1 MPLHPDSFR
10 AINLLSFQ
18 DAAFWVVFRI
28 CFFLWRRQAGKSYTI
43 ASKAI
48 GRMLEKAGRSC
59 FFVSASIATG
69 KEIVEKEATIW
80 HDALAALKACQDK
93 LGKQL
98 GGNVIDTGTKELL
111 NVDDLAELM
120 DKQAAQVR
128 IYHTRTAY
136 SRTKILAPNPD
147 TARGWT
153 GDVYGD
159 EIGFWPD
166 FKAVWDAVEPIIS
179 RNPDFLFWL
188 FSTPP
193 ADDTHYTYDLLNP
206 GLREFTPCAAGNWYK
221 TEQGYPVHRV
231 DALDAELAGLP
242 LYDPLSGKVV
252 PYEEFRA
259 HSMDR
264 SSVDRNYG
272 LKFIQGGTA
281 AIPLGWLNRAQN
293 MGLGHCTGL
302 DLAGEEVCA

>member
-1 MPLHPDSFR
+1 MF
-10 AINLLSFQ
+10 
-18 DAAFWVVFRI
+18 
-28 CFFLWRRQAGKSYTI
+28 
-43 ASKAI
+43 
-48 GRMLEKAGRSC
+48 
-59 FFVSASIATG
+59 
-69 KEIVEKEATIW
+69 
-80 HDALAALKACQDK
+80 
-93 LGKQL
+93 
-98 GGNVIDTGTKELL
+98 
-111 NVDDLAELM
+111 
-120 DKQAAQVR
+120 
-128 IYHTRTAY
+128 
-136 SRTKILAPNPD
+136 
-147 TARGWT
+147 
-153 GDVYGD
+153 GD

-166 FKAVWDAVEPIIS
+166 FKGVWDAVEPIIS
-179 RNPDFLFWL
+179 RNPEFLFWL

-206 GLREFTPCAAGNWYK
+206 GIRIFKPNAAGNWYK

-259 HSMDR
+259 HSLDR
-264 SSVDRNYG
+264 ASVDRNYG

>member
-1 MPLHPDSFR
+1 M
-10 AINLLSFQ
+10 
-18 DAAFWVVFRI
+18 
-28 CFFLWRRQAGKSYTI
+28 WRRQGGKSYTI

-48 GRMLEKAGRSC
+48 DRMIEKPWRNC

-80 HDALAALKACQDK
+80 HDALGALKACQDK

-98 GGNVIDTGTKELL
+98 GGNVIDKTSKELL

-153 GDVYGD
+153 GDVFGD

-166 FKAVWDAVEPIIS
+166 FKGVWDAVEPIIS
-179 RNPDFLFWL
+179 RNPEFLFWL

-206 GLREFTPCAAGNWYK
+206 GLRTFEPNAAGNWYK

-259 HSMDR
+259 HSLDR
-264 SSVDRNYG
+264 ASVDRNYG

>member
-1 MPLHPDSFR
+1 M
-10 AINLLSFQ
+10 
-18 DAAFWVVFRI
+18 
-28 CFFLWRRQAGKSYTI
+28 
-43 ASKAI
+43 
-48 GRMLEKAGRSC
+48 
-59 FFVSASIATG
+59 
-69 KEIVEKEATIW
+69 
-80 HDALAALKACQDK
+80 
-93 LGKQL
+93 
-98 GGNVIDTGTKELL
+98 
-111 NVDDLAELM
+111 DDLAELM

-128 IYHTRTAY
+128 DLPHADGVQPHEDPR
-136 SRTKILAPNPD
+136 PNPD

-153 GDVYGD
+153 GDVFGD

-166 FKAVWDAVEPIIS
+166 FKGVWDAVEPIIS
-179 RNPDFLFWL
+179 RNPEFLFWL

-206 GLREFTPCAAGNWYK
+206 GLRTFEPNAAGNWYK

-259 HSMDR
+259 HSLDR
-264 SSVDRNYG
+264 ASVDRNYG

>member
-1 MPLHPDSFR
+1 
-10 AINLLSFQ
+10 
-18 DAAFWVVFRI
+18 
-28 CFFLWRRQAGKSYTI
+28 
-43 ASKAI
+43 
-48 GRMLEKAGRSC
+48 MLEKAWRNC

-98 GGNVIDTGTKELL
+98 GGNVIDKASKELL

-153 GDVYGD
+153 GDVFGD

-206 GLREFTPCAAGNWYK
+206 GLRTFEPNAAGNWYK

-242 LYDPLSGKVV
+242 LYDPLSGNVV
-252 PYEEFRA
+252 PYAEFRA
-259 HSMDR
+259 HSLDR
-264 SSVDRNYG
+264 ASVDRNYG

-281 AIPLGWLNRAQN
+281 AIPIGWLARAQN

-302 DLAGEEVCA
+302 DLSGEEVCA

>member
-1 MPLHPDSFR
+1 MPLHSDSFR
-10 AINLLSFQ
+10 AVNLLSFQ
-18 DAAFWVVFRI
+18 DASFWVAFRI

-48 GRMLEKAGRSC
+48 DRMLEQAGRSC
-59 FFVSASIATG
+59 FFVSASISTG
-69 KEIVEKEATIW
+69 KELVEKEAAIW
-80 HDALAALKACQDK
+80 HAALAEVKAVQDK
-93 LGKQL
+93 LGKKL
-98 GGNVIDTGTKELL
+98 GGNVVDKTDKLL
-111 NVDDLAELM
+111 NVDDLAEMM

-128 IYHTRTAY
+128 IYHTRTSY

-166 FKAVWDAVEPIIS
+166 FKAIWDAVEPIIS

-188 FSTPP
+188 YTTPP
-193 ADDTHYTYDLLNP
+193 EDDHHYTYDLLNP
-206 GLREFTPCAAGNWYK
+206 GMRVFVPNAAGNWYK

-259 HSMDR
+259 HSLDR
-264 SSVDRNYG
+264 ASVDRNYG